1 MNRTAGV
8 VVAGCVWSLAAAAGW
23 SDPPPSTAAPKAAP
37 VKWRPLWDGK
47 SLKNW
52 AITDYGGQGD
62 VEVNDGV
69 LVMQQGSEITGIHWT
84 GEKLP
89 TSNYEIS
96 LEAQRIDGSDFFC
109 GLVFPVKTK
118 HCSFVVGGWGGGVV
132 GLSAIDGLYAAD
144 NDTATYHTFKP
155 KQWYRIR
162 LRVADDFLCAW
173 IDDEE
178 VVNVDLKG
186 REVSLHPAVEL
197 AKPLGISC
205 FSTVAGL
212 KDIKIRDLVDAER
225 KTKPVTPEKKP
236 KR

>member
-1 MNRTAGV
+1 MNRATRAGRI
-8 VVAGCVWSLAAAAGW
+8 AGVWSLAALLWASSASAA
-23 SDPPPSTAAPKAAP
+23 DPAEA
-37 VKWRPLWDGK
+37 KWRPLWDGRT
-47 SLKNW
+47 LKNW
-52 AITDYGGQGD
+52 TVTDFGGQGE
-62 VEVNDGV
+62 VEVKDGAI
-69 LVMQQGSEITGIHWT
+69 LMQQGSELTGIHWS

-132 GLSAIDGLYAAD
+132 GLSALDGLYAAD
-144 NDTATYHTFKP
+144 NDTATYHTFKA

-162 LRVADDFLCAW
+162 LRVADDFIVAW
-173 IDDEE
+173 IDDEQ

-197 AKPLGISC
+197 AKPLGVAC

-212 KDIKIRDLVDAER
+212 KDIKVRELTDAER
-225 KTKPVTPEKKP
+225 KTKPEVPDKKSR
-236 KR
+236 K